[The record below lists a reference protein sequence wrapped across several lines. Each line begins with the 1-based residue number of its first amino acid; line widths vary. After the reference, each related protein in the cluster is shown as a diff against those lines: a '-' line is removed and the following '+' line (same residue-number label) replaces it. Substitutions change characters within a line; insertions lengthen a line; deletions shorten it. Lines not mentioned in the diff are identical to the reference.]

1 MPYFEKGNIN
11 RQVDLLIRDMSTW
24 AKCPNC
30 QTTVLLSQLQWDGN
44 VLKCVNC
51 KGGLKNGRKEILC
64 FK

>member
-24 AKCPNC
+24 TICPNC
-30 QTTVLLSQLQWDGN
+30 QTTVLFSQLKWDGD

-51 KGGLKNGRKEILC
+51 KEVKENGIH
-64 FK
+64 